1 MPATSAQTAAV
12 SDPGEWARSG
22 GWIPVVI
29 GVVIA
34 LAVHLTKTAV
44 RPAANVATAGV
55 AAPVLSTVE
64 DVTSFGLVFIALLVP
79 ILVLVILAALIWSG
93 WRLWRK
99 IKRRKNVP
107 YAPPTTTPTDWQ
119 QPPRG

>member
-79 ILVLVILAALIWSG
+79 ILVLVILAAADLILAASVASFAWLLD
-93 WRLWRK
+93 RNHR
-99 IKRRKNVP
+99 
-107 YAPPTTTPTDWQ
+107 
-119 QPPRG
+119 